1 MSLKP
6 LNKESETFNLR
17 KYVHFLNAR
26 KRKLHASLNS
36 KKKMCWSNGMVW
48 FMANYAELKKE
59 LKSYITDAVAVQLV
73 QVQV

>member
-1 MSLKP
+1 
-6 LNKESETFNLR
+6 
-17 KYVHFLNAR
+17 
-26 KRKLHASLNS
+26 
-36 KKKMCWSNGMVW
+36 MVW